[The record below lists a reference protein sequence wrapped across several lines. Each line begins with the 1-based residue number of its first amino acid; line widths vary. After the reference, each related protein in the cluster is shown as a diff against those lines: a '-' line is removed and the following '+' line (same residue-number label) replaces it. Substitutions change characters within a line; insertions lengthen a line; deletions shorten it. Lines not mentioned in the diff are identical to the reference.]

1 MRCDASKAGMHCA
14 SVRCEMKVSL
24 MVCCFC
30 PPCPPCA
37 THQSSG
43 AIRARYTTH
52 FVSHRSPPRPDFAG
66 TASPL
71 DRRITT
77 GPGKLIPAL
86 FWTRPL
92 CIPSIPISLC
102 LFSSFCSLLR
112 LLSWIAHVHARHRL
126 ATVGECRADA
136 GLAEVL
142 AVSQLALSRMSS
154 AGRLRSAHTEAG
166 TSPCGPVESHPALPR
181 RRTDT
186 TAMIALDRLAAG
198 RPLLTRR
205 QRRAEKLPTTA
216 RGALQC
222 LGPNLNLNVGVI
234 CPVSTPDGARRHRAP
249 I

>member
-1 MRCDASKAGMHCA
+1 MLLLPAMPPLCNSPIERRNQSKIHYTLC
-14 SVRCEMKVSL
+14 VSPVPSSTRL
-24 MVCCFC
+24 CWHRQPAC
-30 PPCPPCA
+30 PA
-37 THQSSG
+37 NHH
-43 AIRARYTTH
+43 RAWKAY
-52 FVSHRSPPRPDFAG
+52 PRPVLDQTSLYPIYTYFTLPLFLILLFA
-66 TASPL
+66 A
-71 DRRITT
+71 
-77 GPGKLIPAL
+77 PAL
-86 FWTRPL
+86 LDCTRA
-92 CIPSIPISLC
+92 CM
-102 LFSSFCSLLR
+102 
-112 LLSWIAHVHARHRL
+112 AQARDREGMSGGCGTGRS
-126 ATVGECRADA
+126 AR
-136 GLAEVL
+136 GLA
-142 AVSQLALSRMSS
+142 SQLALSRMSS
-154 AGRLRSAHTEAG
+154 AGRLRGAHIEAG